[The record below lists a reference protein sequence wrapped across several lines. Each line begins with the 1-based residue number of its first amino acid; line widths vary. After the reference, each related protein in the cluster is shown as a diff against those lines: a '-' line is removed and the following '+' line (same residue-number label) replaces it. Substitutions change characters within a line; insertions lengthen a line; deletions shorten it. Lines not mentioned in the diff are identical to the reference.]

1 MDILGT
7 SASFVAGIVVG
18 ILIAKALEQS
28 KTDKV
33 VNKEK
38 LLEECFGEHM
48 YVGTFSL
55 PQARD
60 WIKVRQENL
69 NRGAKAL
76 VMKITPES
84 LKKLGQDIQNIQI
97 SSDMDNYL
105 VIAIVNSATQEME
118 DSILVKY
125 DELDER
131 LEELLAKG
139 DGTLVVGG

>member
-1 MDILGT
+1 MDILST
-7 SASFVAGIVVG
+7 SASFAVGVVAGI
-18 ILIAKALEQS
+18 LITKAMEQS
-28 KTDKV
+28 QTNKV
-33 VNKEK
+33 VDKEK

-55 PQARD
+55 AQARD
-60 WIKVRQENL
+60 WIKARQENI

-76 VMKITPES
+76 VLKITPEA
-84 LKKLGQDIQNIQI
+84 LQKLGKNIQI
-97 SSDMDNYL
+97 SLDMDNYL
-105 VIAIVNSATQEME
+105 AIAVINSITKEME

-125 DELDER
+125 DELDEQ